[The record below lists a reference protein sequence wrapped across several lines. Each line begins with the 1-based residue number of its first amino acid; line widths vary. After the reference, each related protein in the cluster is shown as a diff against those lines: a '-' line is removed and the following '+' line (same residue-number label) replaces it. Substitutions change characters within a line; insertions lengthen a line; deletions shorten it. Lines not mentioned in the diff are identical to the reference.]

1 MAPTKDPFAE
11 FKGKQ
16 KLTEREVNL
25 LLRRLNSGM
34 IKASQLR
41 RGGYALTPDQVRKGR
56 EWLMN
61 LWVTP
66 TGAERKNN
74 PFGYREEAILETF
87 KTIRLADV
95 VDTSLYRA
103 TRRFYVPV
111 YEVVGKDDSFM
122 YYLSGGKI
130 NIVG

>member
-41 RGGYALTPDQVRKGR
+41 RGGYALTPD
-56 EWLMN
+56 
-61 LWVTP
+61 
-66 TGAERKNN
+66 
-74 PFGYREEAILETF
+74 
-87 KTIRLADV
+87 
-95 VDTSLYRA
+95 
-103 TRRFYVPV
+103 
-111 YEVVGKDDSFM
+111 
-122 YYLSGGKI
+122 
-130 NIVG
+130 